1 MPCSLGGAF
10 LEKDGKIM
18 KTRLAEIIKKLE
30 RPNFP
35 FKPEKDFYKEIGI
48 SKKRFWQIYK
58 DEADNLQVSE
68 LQRLA
73 DYYKVDL
80 KDLLIL

>member
-1 MPCSLGGAF
+1 
-10 LEKDGKIM
+10 M

-48 SKKRFWQIYK
+48 SQKRFWQIYK

-73 DYYKVDL
+73 DYYKVAL